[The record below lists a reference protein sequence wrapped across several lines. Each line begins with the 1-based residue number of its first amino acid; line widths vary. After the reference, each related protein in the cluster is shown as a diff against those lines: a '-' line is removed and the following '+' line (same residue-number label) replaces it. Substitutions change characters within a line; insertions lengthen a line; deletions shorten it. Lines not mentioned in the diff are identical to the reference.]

1 MNTKE
6 TSLKGCVGVEVFG
19 SVLCRVVE
27 NVFLRKLA
35 PGVLRVVDVISHEQ
49 GLGVGVGVGVG
60 VGLGMGMGMGWL
72 GLKSRQQR
80 IGKGS
85 AT

>member
-60 VGLGMGMGMGWL
+60 LGLGMGWL